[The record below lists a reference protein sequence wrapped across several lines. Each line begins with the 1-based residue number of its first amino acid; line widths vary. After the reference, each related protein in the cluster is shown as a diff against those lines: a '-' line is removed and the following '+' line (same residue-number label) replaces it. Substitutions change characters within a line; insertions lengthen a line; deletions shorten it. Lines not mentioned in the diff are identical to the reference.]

1 MVLKEFEQ
9 KRSFKTRRYKVWS
22 IKKKKN
28 SEWCIAEDKAKNQK
42 GLGPTLSLTTW
53 QTHYKRLTFE
63 PWFPFV
69 KMGNNTQF
77 LGFSLRVFI

>member
-28 SEWCIAEDKAKNQK
+28 SEWCVAEDKAKNQLNHNYMIDHAYYLN
-42 GLGPTLSLTTW
+42 G
-53 QTHYKRLTFE
+53 E
-63 PWFPFV
+63 C
-69 KMGNNTQF
+69 NTIKKTKVVSC
-77 LGFSLRVFI
+77 LKYI